1 LTATRIEIDLSKIAF
16 NATKLVALAAEKRID
31 VTAVTKAFGGRPDI
45 ARALVGTGVRALG
58 DSRIENLE
66 RIRTDR
72 VASPTILIRSP
83 IPSQSDR
90 VVRSADISLNADI
103 ETIER
108 LSKSAAALDV
118 MHGVILM
125 VELGD
130 LREGFMLDEVD
141 EALVRLLELPHL
153 DFAGIGT
160 NLACRN
166 GVIPDDSNMGELSR
180 LADRLEAEHSV
191 AVRIVSGGNSA
202 NLEWMMSD
210 SPVGRVNDVR
220 LGESILLGC
229 EPLQRRPLEGLY
241 GDAFALVGEVIESRR
256 KPVNPWGQMAQ
267 AAFPR
272 PADAVGDSAVWQ
284 TIVAIGRQDTDPE
297 GLAMP
302 EGVMFRGASSDHL
315 VLGTEERM
323 PAGSEIRFVPDYSAL
338 MRSMTCPNVRQVRCS

>member
-1 LTATRIEIDLSKIAF
+1 MIAPRIEIDLAKISA
-16 NATKLVALAAEKRID
+16 NAKVLVDVAKKKGVS

-45 ARALVGTGVRALG
+45 ARALVSASVGALG

-83 IPSQSDR
+83 MSSQVKR
-90 VVRSADISLNADI
+90 VVRNADVSLNSDL

-108 LSKSAAALDV
+108 LSVCAVDLDV
-118 MHGVILM
+118 VHGVILM

-130 LREGFMLDEVD
+130 LREGFMLDEID
-141 EALVRLLELPHL
+141 GALKRLLALPHL
-153 DFAGIGT
+153 RFAGIGT
-160 NLACRN
+160 NLACRS
-166 GVIPDDSNMGELSR
+166 GVIPDSSNMGELSR
-180 LADRLEAEHSV
+180 LADRLEADHSV
-191 AVRIVSGGNSA
+191 HVDSVSGGNSA
-202 NLEWMMSD
+202 NLEWLFSE
-210 SPVGRVNDVR
+210 SPVGRVNDLR
-220 LGESILLGC
+220 LGEAILLGC
-229 EPLQRRPLEGLY
+229 EPLRRRPIDGLH

-256 KPVNPWGQMAQ
+256 KPLSPWGQTAQ

-272 PADAVGDSAVWQ
+272 PAEVIGDSADWQ

-315 VLGTEERM
+315 VLGTEERI
-323 PAGSEIRFVPDYSAL
+323 PAGSEIKFTPDYSAL
-338 MRSMTCPNVRQVRCS
+338 MRSMTHPNVCQVRCS